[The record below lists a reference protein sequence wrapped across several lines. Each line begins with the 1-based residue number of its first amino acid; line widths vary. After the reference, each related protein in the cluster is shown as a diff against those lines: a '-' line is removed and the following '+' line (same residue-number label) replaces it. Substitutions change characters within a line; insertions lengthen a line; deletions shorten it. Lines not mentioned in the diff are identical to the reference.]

1 MASKRRNYTAEF
13 KAQRVLELISG
24 VKSPAELCRQHQV
37 HHSVLS
43 RWKAEFLE
51 KAHQV
56 FQTAEQTN
64 EYQARI
70 AELER
75 LVGQLTLKLEIAKKA
90 SLSLSNLSDGRL

>member
-24 VKSPAELCRQHQV
+24 VKSPAELCREHQV

-51 KAHQV
+51 QAHRV
-56 FQTAEQTN
+56 FQTPEQVSSA
-64 EYQARI
+64 QARI

-90 SLSLSNLSDGRL
+90 SLSLSSLSDGRL